1 VDGPWTDQSDE
12 ARRTRLGFSAA
23 TLGFLLGLLF
33 YVKWPGVVWF
43 SNDNGTKAWFSF
55 AGVPLVLIAI
65 TFLLESLKREIQMTA
80 PKCPASKLRAR
91 PLLPAN

>member
-1 VDGPWTDQSDE
+1 MLRLMDCFGAGLLYLFLFRKEAWTDESVD
-12 ARRTRLGFSAA
+12 ARRTRLVVSAA
-23 TLGFLLGLLF
+23 TLGFVLGLLF

-65 TFLLESLKREIQMTA
+65 TFLLESLNKRF
-80 PKCPASKLRAR
+80 K
-91 PLLPAN
+91 